1 MAYKIPV
8 LYTHRYESPIGK
20 LYLAVDRKGA
30 VARLGYT
37 DDPSLAGRYHIE
49 PNPYACGELAFQ
61 LDEYFRG
68 TRKRFTVE
76 LLLEGTE
83 FQLSVLNRL
92 LKIPYGEVVT
102 YGEVAQKIGRRSAA
116 RAVGNAVAQNP
127 LPILIPC
134 HRVVP
139 ASGKIGNYALRS
151 LSDGSGSRTKAF
163 LLQLEKEAVQR
174 DSGRTA

>member
-1 MAYKIPV
+1 MAYKRPV

-30 VARLGYT
+30 VVRLGYA
-37 DDPSLAGRYHIE
+37 DEPGLAERYHIE
-49 PNPYACGELAFQ
+49 ANPYACGELAFQ

-68 TRKRFTVE
+68 MRKRFTVE

-102 YGEVAQKIGRRSAA
+102 YGEIAQKVGRRSAA
-116 RAVGNAVAQNP
+116 RAVGNAVALNP
-127 LPILIPC
+127 LPILVPC
-134 HRVVP
+134 HRVLP

-151 LSDGSGSRTKAF
+151 LPDGSGSRAKAF
-163 LLQLEKEAVQR
+163 LLKLEKEASEK